1 MAASSSSSFPPPVLT
16 SSLLSGLISRLLL
29 HPIDT
34 LKSRLQSPS
43 SAPLTLLQDFKT
55 LAANPKSLYK
65 GLGPSLVG
73 GVPGTALY
81 LTSYTY
87 SQKYLHQ
94 NLNLPP
100 SVSSLT
106 AGFLAE
112 TVACVIYVPV
122 DVLKERMQIS
132 TLPGSISYKSTS
144 ECLARIV
151 EKEGARG
158 VYRGYMGTLA
168 R

>member
-1 MAASSSSSFPPPVLT
+1 M
-16 SSLLSGLISRLLL
+16 
-29 HPIDT
+29 
-34 LKSRLQSPS
+34 
-43 SAPLTLLQDFKT
+43 
-55 LAANPKSLYK
+55 
-65 GLGPSLVG
+65 
-73 GVPGTALY
+73 Y